1 MNIETIDLP
10 AHWASA
16 LINGDR
22 SGLTSS
28 EETELNNFLN
38 CYPEYASPLCCSES
52 LTIGQFRFNGKTAL
66 ICDLLEFS
74 YSTAWEPTE

>member
-16 LINGDR
+16 LINGDK
-22 SGLTSS
+22 SGLTTS

-38 CYPEYASPLCCSES
+38 SYPEYESPQCCSEVA
-52 LTIGQFRFNGKTAL
+52 TIGEFRFNGKTAL
-66 ICDLLEFS
+66 ICDLLE
-74 YSTAWEPTE
+74 YEYLRD